1 MPPLAFA
8 LALAAAFLHAS
19 WNLMLARIRDNDA
32 ALGVAM
38 VVGPLVLL
46 PFALLRWRL
55 EPGAVPYVI
64 LSSLLELAYFALL
77 AWSYR
82 RAELSLVYPIA
93 RGLAPVLV
101 LIGSVLF
108 LGFAP
113 GPAQALGVLTVAF
126 GVLLVRGIRA
136 PARFSD
142 VLIASTI
149 ALMIAGYTLV
159 DQQGLH
165 YADPLSYLVL
175 VVGIPGTIYCTAVAT
190 RGGWHRIRAAAT
202 PPVLAGGIAVVSA
215 YGFVL
220 AALTLAPAASVAAVR
235 EVSIVIATGLAA
247 FVLHEHVSRSRLI
260 GSIVVFAGIA
270 LVVAA

>member
-1 MPPLAFA
+1 VPPIAFVFA
-8 LALAAAFLHAS
+8 LTAAVLHAT

-38 VVGPLVLL
+38 VVGPLALL
-46 PFALLRWRL
+46 PIALTRWRMDA
-55 EPGAVPYVI
+55 GALPYVA
-64 LSSLLELAYFALL
+64 LSSLFELAYFALL
-77 AWSYR
+77 ASSYR

-93 RGLAPVLV
+93 RGLAPVFV

-108 LGFAP
+108 LGAVP
-113 GPAQALGVLTVAF
+113 GPIAVLGILTVAV

-136 PARFSD
+136 PAKLAD
-142 VLIASTI
+142 VLVAGTI
-149 ALMIAGYTLV
+149 AVTISGYTLI

-165 YADPLSYLVL
+165 HADTLSYLVL
-175 VVGIPGTIYCTAVAT
+175 VVLIPGSIYLAFVAS
-190 RGGWHRIRAAAT
+190 RGGWARVRRAAT
-202 PPVLAGGIAVVSA
+202 PQVLGGGIAVVSA

-247 FVLHEHVSRSRLI
+247 FVLHEHVSRARLL
-260 GSIVVFAGIA
+260 GSVVVFAGIA
-270 LVVAA
+270 LVVAS

>member
-1 MPPLAFA
+1 VPPLAFA
-8 LALAAAFLHAS
+8 FALTAAVLHAT
-19 WNLMLARIRDNDA
+19 WNLMLARVRDNDA

-46 PFALLRWRL
+46 PFALTRWRVDA
-55 EPGAVPYVI
+55 GALPYVA
-64 LSSLLELAYFALL
+64 LSSTFELAYFALL
-77 AWSYR
+77 AYSYR

-93 RGLAPVLV
+93 RGLAPVFV

-108 LGFAP
+108 LGAVP
-113 GPAQALGVLTVAF
+113 GPIAVVGILTVAA

-136 PARFSD
+136 PARLSD
-142 VLIASTI
+142 VLVAGTI
-149 ALMIAGYTLV
+149 AVMISGYTLV

-165 YADPLSYLVL
+165 HADTLSYLVL
-175 VVGIPGTIYCTAVAT
+175 VVLIPGSIYLGFVAS
-190 RGGWHRIRAAAT
+190 RGGWPRIRRAAT
-202 PPVLAGGIAVVSA
+202 PQVLGGGIAVVTA

-247 FVLHEHVSRSRLI
+247 FVLHEKVSRARLL
-260 GSIVVFAGIA
+260 GSVVVFAGIA
-270 LVVAA
+270 LVVAS